1 METLLKNLEMLSISS
16 DYEVKQGIG
25 SNQAKDY
32 QICKKDGSVMA
43 MINENELGITYYTL
57 DDGCEITEINMDEL
71 AELQHFVKLLRSE

>member
-16 DYEVKQGIG
+16 DYEVKQDIG
-25 SNQAKDY
+25 SNQTKDY
-32 QICKKDGSVMA
+32 QIYKKNGSVMA
-43 MINENELGITYYTL
+43 IINENELGITYYTL